1 MKEKKD
7 GANRESDLDEDLEED
22 DWGEEEDE
30 EDFDEDEEDDSC
42 SNSLSVPWQIED
54 CWDLQGRQ
62 GVMVL

>member
-1 MKEKKD
+1 MKEKKN

-22 DWGEEEDE
+22 DWGEEEEE
-30 EDFDEDEEDDSC
+30 EDWDENEDD